1 MLSESQFCGINALRL
16 VVEVF
21 SMTGKRFLSFLSH
34 RGIPASCLAQ
44 RLGCQLS
51 SIKNLKTCEQVPK
64 HYINM
69 LIREFGMYL
78 TGNDLDRLKG
88 V

>member
-1 MLSESQFCGINALRL
+1 
-16 VVEVF
+16 
-21 SMTGKRFLSFLSH
+21 MTGKRFLSFLAH

-51 SIKNLKTCEQVPK
+51 SIRNLKACDKVPK

-69 LIREFGMYL
+69 LIREFGTYL
-78 TGNDLDRLKG
+78 TGSDLDRLKA